1 MSMKFLSSRFGGH
14 GLIFGKGKASS
25 ENLPEDQ
32 SLDNL
37 LDNHAFK
44 MKGFSYLSSYE
55 MMPEFMGA
63 YKNLP
68 KGAIKIAEIEHDFS
82 EVILQYEITVNTNV
96 YLSKTVYSNVFAIFL
111 KTTFKPIEDII
122 GKIEPSS
129 DCVLTIHAIDKNAEE
144 VKKVMPQILHVTL
157 MTLIYEMGIKD
168 AYCDVTPSKT
178 ALGKK
183 IDLDKLNE
191 GIESLKEI
199 NSRDQLAAALVL

>member
-1 MSMKFLSSRFGGH
+1 MKFLLSRYGGH
-14 GLIFGKGKASS
+14 GLIFGKGKASN

-68 KGAIKIAEIEHDFS
+68 KGAIKIAEIDHDFS
-82 EVILQYEITVNTNV
+82 EVSFQYEITVNTSV
-96 YLSKTVYSNVFAIFL
+96 YFTAFKYTNVFAIFL

-122 GKIEPSS
+122 GKIEPSY
-129 DCVLTIHAIDKNAEE
+129 DFVLLIHAIDKDTED
-144 VKKVMPQILHVTL
+144 VKKSMPQILHITL

-168 AYCDVTPSKT
+168 SYFDVTPSKT

-183 IDLDKLNE
+183 IDLEKLKE
-191 GIESLKEI
+191 GIEAIKEI
-199 NSRDQLAAALVL
+199 DSRDELAAELIL

>member
-1 MSMKFLSSRFGGH
+1 MKYLLSRYGGH
-14 GLIFGKGKASS
+14 GLIIGKGKASS

-68 KGAIKIAEIEHDFS
+68 KGAIKIAEIDHDFS
-82 EVILQYEITVNTNV
+82 EVSFQYEVTVNTSV
-96 YLSKTVYSNVFAIFL
+96 YFTTFKYTNVFAIFL

-122 GKIEPSS
+122 GKIEPSY
-129 DCVLTIHAIDKNAEE
+129 DFVLLIHAIDKDTED
-144 VKKVMPQILHVTL
+144 VKKSMPQILHITL

-168 AYCDVTPSKT
+168 SYCDVTPSKT

-183 IDLDKLNE
+183 IDLKKLKE
-191 GIESLKEI
+191 GIEAIKEI
-199 NSRDQLAAALVL
+199 DSRDQLAAALVL

>member
-1 MSMKFLSSRFGGH
+1 MKFLLSRYGGH

-32 SLDNL
+32 SPENL

-44 MKGFSYLSSYE
+44 MKGFCYLSSYE

-63 YKNLP
+63 YKDFP
-68 KGAIKIAEIEHDFS
+68 KGAIKIAEIDHDFS
-82 EVILQYEITVNTNV
+82 EVSFQYEVTVNTSV
-96 YLSKTVYSNVFAIFL
+96 YFTTFVYNNVFAVFL
-111 KTTFKPIEDII
+111 KTNFKPIEDMI
-122 GKIEPSS
+122 GKLEPSY
-129 DCVLTIHAIDKNAEE
+129 DCVLLIHAIDKDPIE
-144 VKKVMPQILHVTL
+144 VKKSMPQILHITL

-168 AYCDVTPSKT
+168 SYCNVTPSKT

-183 IDLDKLNE
+183 IDIDKLNE

-199 NSRDQLAAALVL
+199 NSRDQLAEAMVL

>member
-1 MSMKFLSSRFGGH
+1 MKYLLSRYGGH
-14 GLIFGKGKASS
+14 GLIFGKGKASN

-68 KGAIKIAEIEHDFS
+68 KGAIKIAEIDHDFS
-82 EVILQYEITVNTNV
+82 EVSFQYEITVNTSV
-96 YLSKTVYSNVFAIFL
+96 YFTAFKYTNVFAIFL

-122 GKIEPSS
+122 GKIEPSY
-129 DCVLTIHAIDKNAEE
+129 DFVLLIHAIDKDTED
-144 VKKVMPQILHVTL
+144 VKKSMPQILHITL

-168 AYCDVTPSKT
+168 SYCDVTPSKT

-183 IDLDKLNE
+183 IDLKKLKE
-191 GIESLKEI
+191 GIEAIKEI
-199 NSRDQLAAALVL
+199 DSRDQLAAALVL